1 MNSLIL
7 DQICLFRSLG
17 NSPKSPMA
25 TYGFHPKWTPKWRRK
40 RGITC
45 IFPGDQGSARRRLV
59 RSRLRHPPRSLSH
72 HDKDGSWGDELG
84 YARVMSCTNAL
95 SFEIGSAPSTLPGC
109 VLKYYAISVWIFR
122 MSVRAD
128 RTGCASP
135 AIADLSIRLGAGLF
149 PTTLAPRRRSFS
161 AGCANAAPAD
171 PAKVSN
177 RRRTTNRTRKPAPR

>member
-1 MNSLIL
+1 MFFSDGSPAVAPERWRFPAIFPARRVFLGAEKGSHRPASSATQSLPPR
-7 DQICLFRSLG
+7 Q
-17 NSPKSPMA
+17 
-25 TYGFHPKWTPKWRRK
+25 RRK
-40 RGITC
+40 LGRRASAT
-45 IFPGDQGSARRRLV
+45 PG
-59 RSRLRHPPRSLSH
+59 
-72 HDKDGSWGDELG
+72 
-84 YARVMSCTNAL
+84 SCPVANAL
-95 SFEIGSAPSTLPGC
+95 SFETGSAPSTLPGC